1 MSSSHLS
8 HCPSTPELSAAAPR
22 VVMPPLAVSS
32 MAEQEEGYHGVIGSE
47 MSVATIRATLDE
59 ERLQSLLDR
68 IHADLVVNR
77 PAGVADWPEW
87 LRGCLRRAMPPGEA
101 RDAVLQLRC
110 RGDVDL
116 AAREHRG
123 LVMRLWRA
131 MQIRGAV
138 DVLNPKTLPRQG
150 MFRQIL
156 RSLHCVYESLYAM
169 ADATQLAARRTPPC
183 RSIHELPAVWAADG
197 LVPYQKLIMHVLAYL
212 ARQGLRRCGTDCYGE
227 LMLGRQRTCYWEKR
241 ATLLEAVY
249 DAVDKETNFDLWS
262 VLTGSRDCARA
273 IVGYL
278 SCSQDVEFPVLEV
291 NRYLFSFR
299 NGLYDISKNLFVSF
313 DDAGDDAV
321 SARFFDHTFR
331 PEFLEVPVAEIPTP
345 CFDGIFEYQGYDA
358 ETLAWA
364 TAMCGRLLF
373 PTAEHDNWQVQFY
386 LLGVAGSGKSTLAN
400 LVRWLFPPHQVG
412 TLSSNAEPKF
422 ALSALYSKLI
432 YVCSEVKSDFKLSQA
447 DWQCMVSAEEVQVAI
462 KHAVAVGVRWR
473 VPGLLC
479 GNELPGWLDAM
490 GSVNRRLL
498 VFEFER
504 KVQEGDMHLFSRLKG
519 EVDAFLC
526 KASRGY
532 LELAQ
537 RHGGKDIWTPGLL
550 PARLT
555 ATHNR
560 IIQEV
565 HPLAAFLNTHKVRLG
580 GDLVTLDEDFQK
592 AYFDYRAEI
601 DVKPVRVQWC
611 DEHFTN
617 AFQDLEIRRSRATHM
632 YKGIVR
638 KGMFLHGI
646 ELNQG
651 TAATTALDDMD
662 LAI

>member
-1 MSSSHLS
+1 MSSYYHPHTPDL
-8 HCPSTPELSAAAPR
+8 CPMVSNVDVEA
-22 VVMPPLAVSS
+22 LAVPS
-32 MAEQEEGYHGVIGSE
+32 MAVEEERAGYHGVMGSD

-59 ERLQSLLDR
+59 DRLQALLDR
-68 IHADLVVNR
+68 VHADLVVNR
-77 PAGVADWPEW
+77 PAAVADWPEW
-87 LRGCLRRAMPPGEA
+87 LRGCLRRAVPPGEEA
-101 RDAVLQLRC
+101 PVVQLRS
-110 RGDVDL
+110 RGDVDH

-123 LVMRLWRA
+123 MVMRLWRA
-131 MQIRGAV
+131 MQICGAV
-138 DVLNPKTLPRQG
+138 DTLNPKTLPRQS

-169 ADATQLAARRTPPC
+169 ADAKQLAARTTPPC

-241 ATLLEAVY
+241 ATLLECVY
-249 DAVDKETNFDLWS
+249 DAVSKETNFDLWS
-262 VLTGSRDCARA
+262 VLTGSRDCAKA

-299 NGLYDISKNLFVSF
+299 NGVYNIQKNIFLTFEE
-313 DDAGDDAV
+313 AEHAV

-331 PEFLEVPVAEIPTP
+331 PEFLEVPVDEIPTP
-345 CFDGIFEYQGYDA
+345 AFDSIFEYQGYDA
-358 ETLAWA
+358 ETLRWA
-364 TAMCGRLLF
+364 TAMCGRLLY
-373 PTAEHDNWQVQFY
+373 PVGDLDNWQVQFF
-386 LLGVAGSGKSTLAN
+386 LLGVAGSGKSTVAN

-412 TLSSNAEPKF
+412 TLSSNAEPRF

-432 YVCSEVKSDFKLSQA
+432 YVCSEVKADFKLSQA

-504 KVQEGDMHLFSRLKG
+504 KVQDGDMHLFSRLKG

-526 KASRGY
+526 KASRSY
-532 LELAQ
+532 IELARQ
-537 RHGGKDIWTPGLL
+537 HGNKDIWSPDLL

-555 ATHNR
+555 ASHQR
-560 IIQEV
+560 IIAEV

-580 GDLVTLDEDFQK
+580 GDLLTLDSDFQA
-592 AYFDYRAEI
+592 AYFDYRREI
-601 DVKPVRVQWC
+601 DVKPARVQWC
-611 DEHFTN
+611 DEHYTN
-617 AFQDLEIRRSRATHM
+617 AFQDLEIRRSRGTHM
-632 YKGIVR
+632 YKGVVR
-638 KGMFLHGI
+638 KGVFLHGI
-646 ELNQG
+646 ELNGQAD
-651 TAATTALDDMD
+651 AAPTTLDNMD
-662 LAI
+662 LEI